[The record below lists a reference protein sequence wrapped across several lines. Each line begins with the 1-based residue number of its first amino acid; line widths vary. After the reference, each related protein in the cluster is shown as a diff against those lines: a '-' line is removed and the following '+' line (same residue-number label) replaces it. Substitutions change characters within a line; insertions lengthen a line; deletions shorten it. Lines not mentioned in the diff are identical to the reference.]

1 VRDFRLPR
9 QLGAVAIAIGLG
21 LLSVTC
27 GKERHNTS
35 VVARV
40 GDATLTVEQVQNRV
54 APGLG
59 EEETAAQRREFVDK
73 WIEQQLVYQ
82 EALSQ
87 GLDENARVQQLL
99 DEARQDVLVASFL
112 NRQFETQVKISEFE
126 ITEYFTAHA
135 HEFTRTE
142 DEIRAQHIL
151 LNSQRHAV
159 ALRQKLV
166 QGDSFEDAAL
176 EHSLDQSSKNV
187 GGDLGYFGVDDYP
200 ELWQACQNLT
210 VNRVSKPVES
220 DRGLHLVRVLD
231 RQEAGTLKDLEQVR
245 GEIVETLVT
254 EHYKQRLDD
263 LVSRLKAEIS
273 WEFDESQLDDN
284 S

>member
-1 VRDFRLPR
+1 MRDFRLPR

-159 ALRQKLV
+159 TLRQKLV

>member
-1 VRDFRLPR
+1 MRDFRLPR

-112 NRQFETQVKISEFE
+112 NRQFETQVEISEFE

-159 ALRQKLV
+159 TLRQKLV

-273 WEFDESQLDDN
+273 WEFDESQLDGN

>member
-9 QLGAVAIAIGLG
+9 QLGAVAMSVGLG

-27 GKERHNTS
+27 GKERHNTP

-54 APGLG
+54 APGSG

-112 NRQFETQVKISEFE
+112 NRQFETQVEVSEFE

-187 GGDLGYFGVDDYP
+187 GGDLGYFGADDYP
-200 ELWQACQNLT
+200 ELWQACQHLT

-231 RQEAGTLKDLEQVR
+231 RQEAGTVKDVEQVR

-263 LVSRLKAEIS
+263 LVRRLKAEIS
-273 WEFDESQLDDN
+273 WEFNESQLDGN

>member
-1 VRDFRLPR
+1 MRDFRLPR

-54 APGLG
+54 APGSG

-159 ALRQKLV
+159 TLRQKLV

>member
-1 VRDFRLPR
+1 MRDFRLPR

-54 APGLG
+54 APGSG
-59 EEETAAQRREFVDK
+59 EKETAAQRREFVDK

-112 NRQFETQVKISEFE
+112 NRQFETQVEISEFE

-220 DRGLHLVRVLD
+220 DRGLHLVHVLD

-273 WEFDESQLDDN
+273 WEFDESQLDGN